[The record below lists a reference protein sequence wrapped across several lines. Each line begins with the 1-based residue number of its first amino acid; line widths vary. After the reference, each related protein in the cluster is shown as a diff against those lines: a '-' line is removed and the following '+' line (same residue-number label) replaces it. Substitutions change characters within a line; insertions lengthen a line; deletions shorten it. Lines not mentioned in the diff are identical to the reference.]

1 MTKIYGIYRHEAGT
15 PFTGKVAL
23 SYEEAIEW
31 VAQEIGNTFGTW
43 TRVGTDA
50 RGLGNYEY
58 VKGIPDYE
66 GAKNGFKFIIKE
78 LEII

>member
-31 VAQEIGNTFGTW
+31 VAQEIGNTFGSCMSVTSPSMSPP
-43 TRVGTDA
+43 A
-50 RGLGNYEY
+50 
-58 VKGIPDYE
+58 
-66 GAKNGFKFIIKE
+66 
-78 LEII
+78 